1 LVSSLRAGQIN
12 PKSPVAGVR
21 RVSRAAAGEELAA
34 GGRAPLLVVRVLND
48 LLLLDAGIAGRAG
61 KESHGPWRA
70 DVESHPSNE
79 ELRATCPKRANGA
92 VASEQSCT

>member
-21 RVSRAAAGEELAA
+21 RVSRAAAGGELAASDGPAA
-34 GGRAPLLVVRVLND
+34 GGRAPLLVDRVLDD

-61 KESHGPWRA
+61 EESDGPWRA
-70 DVESHPSNE
+70 DVESHPS
-79 ELRATCPKRANGA
+79 AGNGL
-92 VASEQSCT
+92 QGTP